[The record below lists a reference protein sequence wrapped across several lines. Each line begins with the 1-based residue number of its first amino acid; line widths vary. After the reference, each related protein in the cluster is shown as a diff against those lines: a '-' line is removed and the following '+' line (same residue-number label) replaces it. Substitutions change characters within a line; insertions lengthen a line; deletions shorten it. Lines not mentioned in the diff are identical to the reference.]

1 MNWLHWFYCYLLLYS
16 LSLKCNSVVSFYT
29 TEYYETLLS
38 LLEFILFLKGLFKVW
53 NEHIIVFFRVK
64 YLLIS
69 QTLMKKMK
77 MRTAVK
83 RKMKKRIAMK
93 RKMRRKRK
101 IQTVMTLVCL
111 SIWDLDFSKRN
122 KIIGPNKIILL
133 IKILIFEAL
142 TYYGNTL
149 NVEVSQTP

>member
-1 MNWLHWFYCYLLLYS
+1 
-16 LSLKCNSVVSFYT
+16 
-29 TEYYETLLS
+29 
-38 LLEFILFLKGLFKVW
+38 
-53 NEHIIVFFRVK
+53 
-64 YLLIS
+64 
-69 QTLMKKMK
+69 MKKMK

-111 SIWDLDFSKRN
+111 SISNLDFSKRN

>member
-1 MNWLHWFYCYLLLYS
+1 MNTS
-16 LSLKCNSVVSFYT
+16 LF
-29 TEYYETLLS
+29 
-38 LLEFILFLKGLFKVW
+38 
-53 NEHIIVFFRVK
+53 FFRVK

-111 SIWDLDFSKRN
+111 SI
-122 KIIGPNKIILL
+122 
-133 IKILIFEAL
+133 
-142 TYYGNTL
+142 
-149 NVEVSQTP
+149 